1 MMPYRR
7 AGYIFKSRG
16 AILLRGFY
24 KKYFV
29 QIRLYAMLCSVQ
41 AGKDHAV

>member
-16 AILLRGFY
+16 AKLPRGFF

-29 QIRLYAMLCSVQ
+29 QIRRYAMLCCVQ
-41 AGKDHAV
+41 AGKDYDV